1 LGANKIM
8 KSVKDSWEKFLHPGT
23 LRANLLLIS
32 LFIAAFEMFKDSVIQ
47 KPESFFCDGFN
58 KDGLIISETYRNEVL
73 SKSKSRLHASL
84 LWFQEMGAIDDA
96 DLEAFDH
103 IRKHRN
109 EVTHELSD
117 FLANADRN
125 FDITKFQALIEL
137 LSKIENWWFM
147 NMELAIDP
155 EILPDG
161 ADPKDV
167 IPASLMYL
175 RLMLE
180 IALTDESEASYYYEA
195 FKKGGT

>member
-1 LGANKIM
+1 M

-96 DLEAFDH
+96 DL
-103 IRKHRN
+103 RP
-109 EVTHELSD
+109 L
-117 FLANADRN
+117 
-125 FDITKFQALIEL
+125 ITSGSTATKSHTNCRI
-137 LSKIENWWFM
+137 SWRMPI
-147 NMELAIDP
+147 AISISPSSGVD
-155 EILPDG
+155 
-161 ADPKDV
+161 
-167 IPASLMYL
+167 
-175 RLMLE
+175 
-180 IALTDESEASYYYEA
+180 
-195 FKKGGT
+195 